1 MTEET
6 LSEETKVKDELGRV
20 QRQIEQELKNQLKD
34 YSSPLDE
41 VKAWV
46 NNVLDPIKTLQT
58 DIKNQ
63 IKEVEEKATEARK
76 ETVKEAKRNKRQERQ
91 TVQTVVQKP
100 DAPKL
105 DEDVQEEEGP
115 GMQMGM

>member
-1 MTEET
+1 MYRRNIAAAAAILILASATGFSAYAAPRETEEN
-6 LSEETKVKDELGRV
+6 
-20 QRQIEQELKNQLKD
+20 QE
-34 YSSPLDE
+34 
-41 VKAWV
+41 AG
-46 NNVLDPIKTLQT
+46 
-58 DIKNQ
+58 
-63 IKEVEEKATEARK
+63 KENTPGTK

-91 TVQTVVQKP
+91 NGQTVVQKP